1 REACPRTRR
10 ARLASTRPHFMLPLF
25 ERHVVSALELRAAV
39 SYRCEIVRR
48 RVFLQDFGYL
58 LRNVI
63 LISRRDIPKLVYDM
77 LK

>member
-1 REACPRTRR
+1 
-10 ARLASTRPHFMLPLF
+10 MLPLF

-39 SYRCEIVRR
+39 IYRCELILR

-58 LRNVI
+58 PRDII
-63 LISRRDIPKLVYDM
+63 LISRRDVPKLIYDV